1 MRLNRVRKIS
11 VRVDKGSL
19 FSRFTV
25 NGQGYTHYYGSSDLT
40 LCELLAKQIELDIR
54 NGVFDASLVSY
65 SADKSKSAKR
75 VGSFMDMWLEW
86 NIRLNLSDRT
96 STTHYAPIAARI
108 PTSTKITDLSW
119 LELAAENWGADT
131 WNARIATIKR
141 FGNWLVEEG
150 YLPIN
155 PYKGLKN
162 KKSERKE
169 YIPFTWEELVKIHN
183 KISERNKLIADFY
196 LFLALTGC
204 RPAEVIGLLWKDV
217 NRVKK
222 VITISSVLARDEK
235 GGSNPGARVRKET
248 KTNTVRVIPICDKVA
263 SILVERWKEPKGLNP
278 GDWLVF
284 TNSLGNPVDD
294 RNALN
299 RYWKPAL
306 EALGI
311 PYRVPYAA
319 RHTAISQLLHQ
330 GVPAIQVA
338 KQMGTSLE
346 MIDRHYG
353 HLMSGPM
360 PHVDYEGELGG

>member
-1 MRLNRVRKIS
+1 VRKIS

-40 LCELLAKQIELDIR
+40 LCELLAKQIELDIQR
-54 NGVFDASLVSY
+54 GEFDASLVSY
-65 SADKSKSAKR
+65 SADKSKSAKK
-75 VGSFMDMWLEW
+75 VGTFSWMWDNWVIALKLPKKTR
-86 NIRLNLSDRT
+86 I
-96 STTHYAPIAARI
+96 THYDCIRCKI
-108 PTSTKITDLSW
+108 PSNTKITDLSW
-119 LELAAENWGADT
+119 LELVAENWGADT
-131 WNARIATIKR
+131 WNARTATIKR
-141 FGNWLVEEG
+141 FGNWLVDEG

-162 KKSERKE
+162 RKSERKE
-169 YIPFTWEELVKIHN
+169 YVPFTWEELQRINAYIKEEN
-183 KISERNKLIADFY
+183 PLLADFY
-196 LFLALTGC
+196 LFLSLTGC
-204 RPAEVIGLLWKDV
+204 RPAEAIGLRWSDV
-217 NRVKK
+217 DEKAGS
-222 VITISSVLARDEK
+222 ITIGSVLARGDK
-235 GGSNPGARVRKET
+235 GGANPSARVRKGT
-248 KTNTVRVIPICDKVA
+248 KTDTTRRIPISPEIR
-263 SILVERWKEPKGLNP
+263 SILEARWNRSMGGVPL
-278 GDWLVF
+278 DSLVF
-284 TNSLGNPVDD
+284 TTPKGNPVDD

-299 RYWKPAL
+299 RCWKPAL
-306 EALGI
+306 TALGI

-360 PHVDYEGELGG
+360 PEVKYEDGEE